1 MDYQYDQ
8 NNQFEKP
15 QPAAPNGLASA
26 ALVFGIISLCSSC
39 CFYFSLPAAG
49 LSILFAL
56 LSKGYE
62 TKMTGR
68 AKMGAALSIAA
79 IILSIILLAGILAS
93 GDAQNSI
100 QQYRDFYY
108 SDDLPFTNTF

>member
-8 NNQFEKP
+8 NDQNNQFENQFEKSKP
-15 QPAAPNGLASA
+15 PAPNGLASA
-26 ALVFGIISLCSSC
+26 ALIFGIISLCSSC

-79 IILSIILLAGILAS
+79 IILSILLLIGILAS
-93 GDAQNSI
+93 GDVQNSFR
-100 QQYRDFYY
+100 QYQDFY
-108 SDDLPFTNTF
+108 FRGQ